1 MNRHNFLFNLCGI
14 RLCIFQ
20 LRTGISNIAIQR
32 RDLLPEGFTRRIV
45 RFALFERSLFFAT
58 VLRGFFEIGSSNRE
72 LTIAFAELRFHA
84 FKISA
89 HRIEFGIRRFDF
101 LSAQG
106 AFEPFAIRLESCLFT
121 FGNF

>member
-14 RLCIFQ
+14 RLCIFK
-20 LRTGISNIAIQR
+20 LRTDISNIAIQR
-32 RDLLPEGFTRRIV
+32 RNLLPNGFILRIIC
-45 RFALFERSLFFAT
+45 FALFERSLFFTAI
-58 VLRGFFEIGSSNRE
+58 LRSFFKIGSSNRE
-72 LTIAFAELRFHA
+72 FTIAFAELRFHA

-101 LSAQG
+101 LRAHG
-106 AFEPFAIRLESCLFT
+106 AFEPFAIRLESRLFT